1 MTRSMLRSA
10 LPPLALALAVGGGVT
25 AVRAAGAVHA
35 GPRAGGDGLG
45 VSIANV
51 QAGYPFSGGASY
63 RLNGP
68 SVARPGAVW
77 VPVRVTL
84 RNDGSGDVTDG
95 RVVITADPQS
105 NNNGNNGAP
114 VYHTDYAMP
123 VQLPQGARKA
133 VTLYMRAADVGS
145 QLTVTLQARGKTAD
159 SRAATSIGTQTGDT
173 LDVGVLS
180 DDTAVRPAFQQ
191 LKFGDTTL
199 ATVQLSEN
207 TTPLDTQP
215 QALDNFDLIVLSNYA
230 SDTLTGPR
238 LDALR
243 AWVHGGGTLLV
254 AGGAHAQKTMGHL
267 PADLLA
273 ATGTGTTVALAL
285 PEVARLATAEG
296 TGGGQVELSVAT
308 PRSGATVLAAHN
320 GVPLI
325 VDQLAGRGHLVYSA
339 LEPTSVPLSLFSA
352 TAQSVFWERALASA
366 LQGPRDALV
375 ESSMVT
381 AAPSA
386 FGAPGQGAL
395 STITQDLGQAS
406 ARGLP
411 ALQVYVF
418 LIVLYVLALG
428 PGNYLLLRWRR
439 RLEWSWVTVP
449 VVAVLFG
456 AGSFGIAYA
465 RNGGDVLVN
474 VDSVVYLDPGAPALQ
489 ADSYIGLFAP
499 FRGDYELTAQEPT
512 LAWGLGGD
520 NGGQSSFSS
529 GSSGS
534 PLGMSVDE
542 SAAPF
547 AARLVGLQMWSQ
559 RNIGLHRLLP
569 RQGAVTGSLALHG
582 TAVDGALTNGTAMT
596 LHNCVVVGAN
606 GVSAMLPTLAPGAT
620 VRVPSFRLGNGSSAS
635 AGSGPN
641 GTAAGPLNG
650 LYSGVSAGS
659 GKSFSLLAAAS
670 RYNNMLGAVFPSG
683 SVATVSAPL
692 TLIGWTNAP
701 LGAFSVN
708 GASPRRTDLDL
719 VVAPLGLSGA
729 PGGFALTPGDLPI
742 GVVGTSVS
750 QTSGSSGLTLN
761 GGDRVDVQLVLPA
774 TRRARRVD
782 TLLLAANPSSG
793 SSSLGTAKLWD
804 WGTGRWHS
812 VNLSNGALDVHQAA
826 PYVSPDGR
834 VLLRLE
840 APSGGNLTF
849 NNVDQSIQIGAS
861 GSVS

>member
-1 MTRSMLRSA
+1 

-35 GPRAGGDGLG
+35 RTRAGGDGLG

-51 QAGYPFSGGASY
+51 QAGYPFNGGANY

-95 RVVITADPQS
+95 RVVITDDPQS
-105 NNNGNNGAP
+105 NNNSNSGGP

-145 QLTVTLQARGKTAD
+145 QLTVTLQAGGKTAD
-159 SRAATSIGTQTGDT
+159 ARAATSIGAQTGDM

-191 LKFGDTTL
+191 LKLGDTSL

-230 SDTLTGPR
+230 SNTLTGPQI
-238 LDALR
+238 DALR

-254 AGGAHAQKTMGHL
+254 AGGAHARKTMGHL

-273 ATGTGTTVALAL
+273 ATGTGTTVAPAL
-285 PEVARLATAEG
+285 PEVARLATAGG
-296 TGGGQVELSVAT
+296 TGGGPVELSVAV
-308 PRSGATVLAAHN
+308 SHFGATVLAAHS

-325 VDQLAGRGHLVYSA
+325 VDQPAGRGHLVYSA
-339 LEPTSVPLSLFSA
+339 LEPTSAPLSAFSA
-352 TAQSVFWERALASA
+352 AAQSAFWERALASA

-375 ESSMVT
+375 ESSLAT
-381 AAPSA
+381 ATPSA
-386 FGAPGQGAL
+386 FGAAGQSTL
-395 STITQDLGQAS
+395 SAITQDLGQAY

-439 RLEWSWVTVP
+439 RLEWSWVTIP

-474 VDSVVYLDPGAPALQ
+474 VDSVVYLDPGAPTTQ

-499 FRGDYELTAQEPT
+499 FRGDYDLTTQDPT

-542 SAAPF
+542 SATPF

-569 RQGAVTGSLALHG
+569 RQGTVTGSLALRG
-582 TAVDGALTNGTAMT
+582 KAVDGAVTNGTALT

-620 VRVPSFRLGNGSSAS
+620 VRVPSFSLSNGVGANTNT
-635 AGSGPN
+635 GSGPN
-641 GTAAGPLNG
+641 GTPAGPLNG
-650 LYSGVSAGS
+650 LYSGVSAGA
-659 GKSFSLLAAAS
+659 GKSFSLLAAPS
-670 RYNNMLGAVFPSG
+670 RYNTVLSAVFPSG
-683 SVATVSAPL
+683 SVSGVSAPL

-701 LGAFSVN
+701 LGALSVN

-729 PGGFALTPGDLPI
+729 PGGFTLAPGDLPV
-742 GVVGTSVS
+742 GVVGTTVS
-750 QTSGSSGLTLN
+750 QNGGSGGLTLN
-761 GGDRVDVQLVLPA
+761 AGDRVDVQLVLPA
-774 TRRARRVD
+774 TSRARRVD
-782 TLLLAANPSSG
+782 TLSLAANPTSG
-793 SSSLGTAKLWD
+793 SSSLGMAKLWN
-804 WGTGRWHS
+804 WGTRRWRS
-812 VNLSNGALDVHQAA
+812 VDLSNGGPLDVRQAA

-840 APSGGNLTF
+840 APSGGNLSF